1 MIVPLMG
8 KDPRWLQVEV
18 CREFQRGKCSRTEDE
33 CRFAHPPA
41 HVAVHNG
48 RVTACFDS
56 LKDRCQR
63 EKCKYLHPPK
73 HLKTQLETN
82 GRMLQHQQQQ
92 IAMQHQ
98 MIAPLAQQMLANQT
112 LLPGW
117 PMQVPTSNGTLIQQ
131 PVAFLPDTS
140 GIPGTPRRLDKSDKL
155 EVCREYQR
163 GACSREE
170 SECRYAHPP
179 RHASIDTSDGM
190 TPGEPLR
197 KQAPTVEVPIFVPG
211 LSTASFP
218 QGLAAMPFA
227 GLQTVPLVTGLQ
239 MYPQQSQW
247 QQVPTANY
255 IPMELATPPP
265 TPQNMSPPQPAQT
278 YIQAPALT
286 PPQYDGYEPYQYQM
300 AGSSPPQPV
309 DQSAQLPVCRDFSS
323 GQCHREACRYA
334 HITDKNVEIIDGRVT
349 ICRDANKGKCE
360 AKNLL
365 PRKEPRS
372 GRNSYCVVSLDQEQV
387 FRTATVEK
395 SLNPFFGEDVHF
407 EVPRD
412 FRSLCFYVYDTDLI
426 GKDTVLGKVAIKK
439 EDLQK
444 LHSDTWFDLV
454 HVHADTEVQGRIH
467 LEIKYFDSIP
477 DLHEEELSSTPKLRI
492 RIKECS
498 DIFACSGGGT
508 FSDSFV
514 TVTVLNPPSRSDTRK
529 TRVKRKTVNPQFDE
543 SFLFELPYEDLEN
556 TIVRCALWSSTLLGE
571 DVFLGEVRIPLN
583 KCDLVAAHEGWY
595 WLGPREDRRSSVSQ
609 QSIGSL
615 RVKICYTEDH
625 VFPSSYYDP
634 MREAILDTHK
644 HQDVTTAPSFILS
657 EVVKDKLSAARSLV
671 RVFSHHNRVSN
682 PPPLHH

>member
-190 TPGEPLR
+190 VTVCMDFIKGKCQRESCKYFHPPTHLQGKVKAAQQQQMSLPLTPGEPLR

-309 DQSAQLPVCRDFSS
+309 DVQYCNGYYYNVGPGSNYSS
-323 GQCHREACRYA
+323 P
-334 HITDKNVEIIDGRVT
+334 T
-349 ICRDANKGKCE
+349 
-360 AKNLL
+360 
-365 PRKEPRS
+365 
-372 GRNSYCVVSLDQEQV
+372 
-387 FRTATVEK
+387 
-395 SLNPFFGEDVHF
+395 
-407 EVPRD
+407 
-412 FRSLCFYVYDTDLI
+412 
-426 GKDTVLGKVAIKK
+426 
-439 EDLQK
+439 
-444 LHSDTWFDLV
+444 
-454 HVHADTEVQGRIH
+454 
-467 LEIKYFDSIP
+467 
-477 DLHEEELSSTPKLRI
+477 
-492 RIKECS
+492 
-498 DIFACSGGGT
+498 
-508 FSDSFV
+508 SF
-514 TVTVLNPPSRSDTRK
+514 
-529 TRVKRKTVNPQFDE
+529 
-543 SFLFELPYEDLEN
+543 
-556 TIVRCALWSSTLLGE
+556 
-571 DVFLGEVRIPLN
+571 
-583 KCDLVAAHEGWY
+583 
-595 WLGPREDRRSSVSQ
+595 
-609 QSIGSL
+609 
-615 RVKICYTEDH
+615 
-625 VFPSSYYDP
+625 
-634 MREAILDTHK
+634 
-644 HQDVTTAPSFILS
+644 
-657 EVVKDKLSAARSLV
+657 
-671 RVFSHHNRVSN
+671 
-682 PPPLHH
+682 